1 VLAAV
6 ALVLG
11 TGCPSRPREVVYDLA
26 ERLPVADRWSTREVV
41 LFGTPSAEPYLREG
55 FYTEAGGAAADRFL
69 WSKGEAE
76 LALTLDAP
84 ASRAAVLD
92 LRPYEGVRGQRV
104 EVALNG
110 APVESFAL
118 NDGRHRYLLRLPA
131 AAQKAGENR
140 LRFAFA
146 QAASPGNADKRSLA
160 AAFHSLT
167 VGASDDATLAD
178 LLGRGAPAPA
188 AAATEA
194 GVPEIEQVGP
204 SVLRFALRLPA
215 GAALRFTPA
224 LHREA
229 VAADGSA
236 ALRVTLEGET
246 GGERELWSRVL
257 RAREAAPSEVTVGLP
272 GRAGDVVR
280 LALYTGGTRY
290 AWSVWKAPRVTGD
303 GGAPP
308 PRAYAPA
315 DAAKGGPLRLAAAR
329 FNVVLLVLD
338 AARAEEFGCYGYGRA
353 TTPEIDRI
361 AAEGAL
367 FERAFT
373 PAVYTLGAMSSLWT
387 SQYPDRH
394 HSTVSF
400 AEPLPRDRLTLAEIL
415 TGRGLTTAGF
425 VANPVAGPV
434 HGFDRGF
441 GEFHEVYRMFEDLG
455 SRGAAFDR
463 VLPPWLA
470 AHAPDRFFLYAHF
483 REPHFPYD
491 PGPPF
496 DTQFGPDAPLTTD
509 QRRDKAWYTDV
520 NQGRVTPTADE
531 IAHLVRLYD
540 GNLAYADRQVGAVRR
555 ALEARGLWDR
565 TVLIVTAD
573 HGEQLHEHGYV
584 SHSAQVYE
592 QSTHVPLIVRVPG
605 GPRGLRVPAMVDLL
619 DLAPTVLDLFG
630 ATGTAFDKQAQGG
643 SLLPLLGGAG
653 ERAGG
658 AAGEGMLALSRTV
671 WDRPVY
677 ALRDRDHKLV
687 YDTRTGREEL
697 YDLAAD
703 RDETVDRAGTQRVRA
718 AYYRQTLLHLL
729 AGLRQVPS
737 SGAAPPPAAPMDKER
752 CEMLKSLGYVPPG
765 PCKAF
770 GVS

>member
-1 VLAAV
+1 M
-6 ALVLG
+6 
-11 TGCPSRPREVVYDLA
+11 VYDLA
-26 ERLPVADRWSTREVV
+26 ERLAVADRWSTREVV

-55 FYTEAGGAAADRFL
+55 FYTEAGGAASERFL

-76 LALTLDAP
+76 LALAFAAP

-92 LRPYEGVRGQRV
+92 VRPFEGVRGQRV

-110 APVESFAL
+110 TAVESFAL
-118 NDGRHRYLLRLPA
+118 NDGRHRYLVRLPA
-131 AAQKAGENR
+131 AAQRAGENR
-140 LRFAFA
+140 LRFVFA
-146 QAASPGNADKRSLA
+146 QTASPGNADKRNLA

-167 VGASDDATLAD
+167 VGSSDDATLAD
-178 LLGRGAPAPA
+178 LLGRGAPAPSA
-188 AAATEA
+188 AAVDG

-215 GAALRFTPA
+215 GAELRFTPA

-229 VAADGSA
+229 VAADGAA
-236 ALRVTLEGET
+236 ALRVTVEGEQ

-257 RAREAAPSEVTVGLP
+257 RARDAAAREVTVALP

-280 LALYTGGTRY
+280 LALYTGGARY
-290 AWSVWKAPRVTGD
+290 AWSVWKAPRVLGTDTGPA
-303 GGAPP
+303 G
-308 PRAYAPA
+308 RAYAAA
-315 DAAKGGPLRLAAAR
+315 DAAKGAAVAR
-329 FNVVLLVLD
+329 QADGLNVVLLVLD
-338 AARAEEFGCYGYGRA
+338 AARAQEFGCYGYGRA

-361 AAEGAL
+361 AAEGVV

-373 PAVYTLGAMSSLWT
+373 PAVYTLGAMSSVWT
-387 SQYPDRH
+387 SQHPDRH
-394 HSTVSF
+394 HAAVSY
-400 AEPLPRDRLTLAEIL
+400 ADPLPKDRLTLAETL
-415 TGRGLTTAGF
+415 GARGLTTAGF

-441 GEFHEVYRMFEDLG
+441 SEFHEVYRMFEDLG
-455 SRGAAFDR
+455 SRGAAFAR
-463 VLPPWLA
+463 VLPPWLER
-470 AHAPDRFFLYAHF
+470 HESSRFFLYAHF

-496 DTQFGPDAPLTTD
+496 DTQFGPDAPLTVA

-520 NQGRVTPTADE
+520 NQGRVAPTAEE

-540 GNLAYADRQVGAVRR
+540 GNLAYADREVGALRR
-555 ALEARGLWDR
+555 ALEQRGLWDR

-573 HGEQLHEHGYV
+573 HGEQLHEKGYV

-592 QSTHVPLIVRVPG
+592 ESTHVPLIVRVPG
-605 GPRGLRVPAMVDLL
+605 GPRGLRVPHLVDQL

-630 ATGTAFDKQAQGG
+630 APDTPFAKQQQGT
-643 SLLPLLGGAG
+643 SLLPMLAGAG
-653 ERAGG
+653 ARTGG
-658 AAGEGMLALSRTV
+658 VSGEGVLALSRTV

-677 ALRDRDHKLV
+677 ALRDVSWKLV

-703 RDETVDRAGTQRVRA
+703 PREQANVAPAHAVRA
-718 AYYRQTLLHLL
+718 AYYRQALQHLL
-729 AGLRQVPS
+729 ASLRHEAA
-737 SGAAPPPAAPMDKER
+737 SGAAPAPAAPMDKER
-752 CEMLKSLGYVPPG
+752 CEMLKALGYLPPEA
-765 PCKAF
+765 CKAF

>member
-6 ALVLG
+6 ALALG
-11 TGCPSRPREVVYDLA
+11 TGCPWRPREVVYDLA

-76 LALTLDAP
+76 LALTFAEA

-92 LRPYEGVRGQRV
+92 LRPYDGVRGQRV
-104 EVALNG
+104 EIRLNDT
-110 APVESFAL
+110 AVESFAL
-118 NDGRHRYLLRLPA
+118 NDNRHRYLVRLPA
-131 AAQKAGENR
+131 AAQRAGENR
-140 LRFAFA
+140 LRFVFA
-146 QAASPGNADKRSLA
+146 QTASPGNADRRNLA

-215 GAALRFTPA
+215 GAELRFTPA

-229 VAADGSA
+229 VAADGAA

-257 RAREAAPSEVTVGLP
+257 RAREAAPPEVTVALP

-280 LALYTGGTRY
+280 LALYTGGARY
-290 AWSVWKAPRVTGD
+290 AWSVWKAPRVTG
-303 GGAPP
+303 AQASPAQ
-308 PRAYAPA
+308 RAYTAA
-315 DAAKGGPLRLAAAR
+315 DAAKAEPVRKAAAG

-338 AARAEEFGCYGYGRA
+338 AARAQQFGCYGYARA

-361 AAEGAL
+361 AAEGVR
-367 FERAFT
+367 FEHAFT
-373 PAVYTLGAMSSLWT
+373 PAVYTLGAMSSVWT

-394 HSTVSF
+394 HAAVSY
-400 AEPLPRDRLTLAEIL
+400 ADPLPRDRLTLAETL
-415 TGRGLTTAGF
+415 GARGLTTAGF
-425 VANPVAGPV
+425 VANAVAGPV

-441 GEFHEVYRMFEDLG
+441 SEFHEVYRMFEDLG

-470 AHAPDRFFLYAHF
+470 QHQKERFFLYAHF

-496 DTQFGPDAPLTTD
+496 DTQFGPDAPLTTL

-540 GNLAYADRQVGAVRR
+540 GNLAYVDRQVGALRR
-555 ALEARGLWDR
+555 ALEAQGLWDR
-565 TVLIVTAD
+565 TVVIVTAD

-584 SHSAQVYE
+584 SHSAQVFE
-592 QSTHVPLIVRVPG
+592 QSAHVPLVVRMPG
-605 GPRGLRVPAMVDLL
+605 GPRGTTVAQMVDLL

-630 ATGTAFDKQAQGG
+630 APDTPFAKQAQGG
-643 SLLPLLGGAG
+643 TLLPALVGAG
-653 ERAGG
+653 PRTGG
-658 AAGEGMLALSRTV
+658 TAGEGVLALSRTV

-677 ALRDRDHKLV
+677 ALRDQRYKLI
-687 YDTRTGREEL
+687 YDTRTGSEAL
-697 YDLAAD
+697 YDLAED
-703 RDETVDRAGTQRVRA
+703 GGETKDLSAAQPVRA
-718 AYYRQTLLHLL
+718 AYYRQTLQQMLTALRRTTAAA
-729 AGLRQVPS
+729 AGAP
-737 SGAAPPPAAPMDKER
+737 AAPPTREQ
-752 CEMLKSLGYVPPG
+752 CENLKALGYVDG
-765 PCKAF
+765 RCLALGF
-770 GVS
+770 N

>member
-1 VLAAV
+1 MLS
-6 ALVLG
+6 
-11 TGCPSRPREVVYDLA
+11 TGCPGRPGVVVYDLA
-26 ERLPVADRWSTREVV
+26 ERLAVADRWSTREVV

-69 WSKGEAE
+69 WSKGESE
-76 LALTLDAP
+76 LALAFGQVS
-84 ASRAAVLD
+84 SRAAVLD

-104 EVALNG
+104 EVRLNG

-118 NDGRHRYLLRLPA
+118 NDGRHRYLVRLPA
-131 AAQKAGENR
+131 SAQRAGENR
-140 LRFAFA
+140 LRFVFA
-146 QAASPGNADKRSLA
+146 QTATPGNADKRNLA

-167 VGASDDATLAD
+167 IGAAEDATLTD

-188 AAATEA
+188 AAAA
-194 GVPEIEQVGP
+194 DGGVPEIEQVGP
-204 SVLRFALRLPA
+204 SVLRFALRLPR
-215 GAALRFTPA
+215 GAALRFTPS

-229 VAADGSA
+229 RAADGSA
-236 ALRVTLEGET
+236 ALRVTIEGEA

-257 RAREAAPSEVTVGLP
+257 RARDAAAGEVAVALP
-272 GRAGDVVR
+272 GAEGDVVR
-280 LALYTGGTRY
+280 LALYTGGERH

-303 GGAPP
+303 AASPGL
-308 PRAYAPA
+308 RAYAPA
-315 DAAKGGPLRLAAAR
+315 DAAKGAPVAKQAAGM
-329 FNVVLLVLD
+329 NVVLLVLD
-338 AARAEEFGCYGYGRA
+338 AARAQQLSCYGYARA

-361 AAEGAL
+361 AAEGVV

-373 PAVYTLGAMSSLWT
+373 PAVYTLGAMSSVWT

-394 HSTVSF
+394 HSTVSY
-400 AEPLPRDRLTLAEIL
+400 ADPLPKDRLTLAETL
-415 TGRGLTTAGF
+415 GARGLRTAGF
-425 VANPVAGPV
+425 VANAVAGPV

-441 GEFHEVYRMFEDLG
+441 GEFHEVYRMFADLG

-470 AHAPDRFFLYAHF
+470 QHRSERFFLYAHF

-496 DTQFGPDAPLTTD
+496 DTRFGPDAPLTVA

-520 NQGRVTPTADE
+520 NQGRVTPAPDE

-540 GNLAYADRQVGAVRR
+540 GNLAYVDAQVGAFRR
-555 ALEARGLWDR
+555 ALEAQGLWDR

-573 HGEQLHEHGYV
+573 HGEQLFEKGYV

-605 GPRGLRVPAMVDLL
+605 GPRGMRVAQLVDLL
-619 DLAPTVLDLFG
+619 DVAPTVLDLFG
-630 ATGTAFDKQAQGG
+630 AADGSFAKQAQGTT
-643 SLLPLLGGAG
+643 LLPMIAGAGPRTGGAG
-653 ERAGG
+653 
-658 AAGEGMLALSRTV
+658 GEGVSALSRTV

-677 ALRDRDHKLV
+677 ALRDPRYKLV

-697 YDLAAD
+697 YDLEAD
-703 RDETVDRAGTQRVRA
+703 PGETRNLSATHGVRV
-718 AYYRQTLLHLL
+718 AYHRQALLQML
-729 AGLRQVPS
+729 ASLRQSP
-737 SGAAPPPAAPMDKER
+737 SGASSAPAVPLTREQ
-752 CEMLKSLGYVPPG
+752 CENFKSLGYVMPACEAQG
-765 PCKAF
+765 F
-770 GVS
+770 

>member
-1 VLAAV
+1 MLSA
-6 ALVLG
+6 
-11 TGCPSRPREVVYDLA
+11 GCPGKPGTVVYDLA

-76 LALTLDAP
+76 LALTFAAA

-92 LRPYEGVRGQRV
+92 VRPYDGVRGQRV
-104 EVALNG
+104 EVRLNDV
-110 APVESFAL
+110 PVESFAL
-118 NDGRHRYLLRLPA
+118 NDHRHRYLVRLPA

-140 LRFAFA
+140 LRFVFSGTAT
-146 QAASPGNADKRSLA
+146 PGNADKRNLA

-167 VGASDDATLAD
+167 VGAADDATLSD

-188 AAATEA
+188 AVALDG

-204 SVLRFALRLPA
+204 SVLRFALRLPP
-215 GAALRFTPA
+215 GARLRFTPA
-224 LHREA
+224 LHRQA
-229 VAADGSA
+229 IAADGAA
-236 ALRVTLEGET
+236 ALRVTVEGET
-246 GGERELWSRVL
+246 GGEHELWSQVL
-257 RAREAAPSEVTVGLP
+257 RARDAAAGEVTVALP

-280 LALYTGGTRY
+280 LALATGGDRY
-290 AWSVWKAPRVTGD
+290 AWSVWKAPRVLGD
-303 GGAPP
+303 ASAPAQ
-308 PRAYAPA
+308 RAYAPG
-315 DAAKGGPLRLAAAR
+315 DAAKGAAVAKQAAGM
-329 FNVVLLVLD
+329 NVVLLVLD
-338 AARAEEFGCYGYGRA
+338 AARAQQFGCYGYGRP

-361 AAEGAL
+361 AADGVV

-373 PAVYTLGAMSSLWT
+373 PAVYTLGAMSSVWT

-394 HSTVSF
+394 HATVSY
-400 AEPLPRDRLTLAEIL
+400 ADPLPRDRLTLAEIL
-415 TGRGLTTAGF
+415 GARGVPTAGF
-425 VANPVAGPV
+425 VANAVAGPV

-463 VLPPWLA
+463 VLPPWLQKHQA
-470 AHAPDRFFLYAHF
+470 GRFFLYAHF

-496 DTQFGPDAPLTTD
+496 DTQFGADAPLTVL
-509 QRRDKAWYTDV
+509 QRRDKSWYTDV
-520 NQGRVTPTADE
+520 NQGRVTPTAEE

-540 GNLAYADRQVGAVRR
+540 GNLAYVDQEVGRLRR
-555 ALEARGLWDR
+555 ALEAQGLWDR

-573 HGEQLHEHGYV
+573 HGEQLHEKGYV

-605 GPRGLRVPAMVDLL
+605 GPRGLRVGHLVDHL
-619 DLAPTVLDLFG
+619 DLAPTILDLFG
-630 ATGTAFDKQAQGG
+630 APETPFAKQAQG
-643 SLLPLLGGAG
+643 STLLPMLAGAG
-653 ERAGG
+653 ARTGDV
-658 AAGEGMLALSRTV
+658 AGEGVLSLSRTV

-677 ALRDRDHKLV
+677 ALRDVGHKLV

-697 YDLAAD
+697 YDLSADPGETNDLSAA
-703 RDETVDRAGTQRVRA
+703 RAVRG
-718 AYYRQTLLHLL
+718 AYYRQTLQQAL
-729 AGLRQVPS
+729 AGLRQSAP
-737 SGAAPPPAAPMDKER
+737 GAAAASPAARIDKET
-752 CEMLKSLGYVPPG
+752 CENLRALGYVNPRCTELG
-765 PCKAF
+765 F
-770 GVS
+770 

>member
-1 VLAAV
+1 
-6 ALVLG
+6 
-11 TGCPSRPREVVYDLA
+11 VVYDLA
-26 ERLPVADRWSTREVV
+26 ERLAVADRWSTREVV

-76 LALTLDAP
+76 LALTFAAA

-92 LRPYEGVRGQRV
+92 IRPYDGVRGQRV
-104 EVALNG
+104 EVRLND

-118 NDGRHRYLLRLPA
+118 NDNRHRYLVRLPA

-140 LRFAFA
+140 LRFVFA
-146 QAASPGNADKRSLA
+146 ATASPGNADKRNLA

-167 VGASDDATLAD
+167 VGAADDATLTD

-188 AAATEA
+188 AAAA
-194 GVPEIEQVGP
+194 DDGVPEIEQVGP
-204 SVLRFALRLPA
+204 SVLRFALRLPR
-215 GAALRFTPA
+215 GARLRFTPS

-229 VAADGSA
+229 LAADGTA
-236 ALRVTLEGET
+236 ALRVTIEGEA

-257 RAREAAPSEVTVGLP
+257 RARDGASREIAVALP
-272 GRAGDVVR
+272 GAEGDVVR

-290 AWSVWKAPRVTGD
+290 AWSVWKAPRVLGE
-303 GGAPP
+303 AASPAQ
-308 PRAYAPA
+308 RAYAPS
-315 DAAKGGPLRLAAAR
+315 DAAKGEPVAKQAAGM
-329 FNVVLLVLD
+329 NVVLLVLD
-338 AARAEEFGCYGYGRA
+338 AARAQQFSCYGYGRA

-361 AAEGAL
+361 ASEGVV

-373 PAVYTLGAMSSLWT
+373 PAVYTLGAMSSVWT

-394 HSTVSF
+394 HSTVSY
-400 AEPLPRDRLTLAEIL
+400 ADPLPRDRVTLAEAL
-415 TGRGLTTAGF
+415 GARGLRTAGF
-425 VANPVAGPV
+425 VANAVAGPV

-470 AHAPDRFFLYAHF
+470 KHGSDRFFLYAHF

-496 DTQFGPDAPLTTD
+496 DTRFGPDEPLTVA
-509 QRRDKAWYTDV
+509 QRRDKSWYTDV
-520 NQGRVTPTADE
+520 NQGRVAPTPDE

-540 GNLAYADRQVGAVRR
+540 GNLAYVDAQVGALRR
-555 ALEARGLWDR
+555 ALEAQGLWDR

-573 HGEQLHEHGYV
+573 HGEQLFEKGYV

-592 QSTHVPLIVRVPG
+592 PSTHIPLIVRVPG
-605 GPRGLRVPAMVDLL
+605 GPRGTRVAQTVDLL
-619 DLAPTVLDLFG
+619 DVAPTILDLFG
-630 ATGTAFDKQAQGG
+630 ASDGSFAKQAQGTT
-643 SLLPLLGGAG
+643 LLPMIAGAGPRTGGAPG
-653 ERAGG
+653 DGVY
-658 AAGEGMLALSRTV
+658 ALSRTV

-677 ALRDRDHKLV
+677 ALRDVGHKLV

-697 YDLAAD
+697 YDLTAD
-703 RDETVDRAGTQRVRA
+703 PGETRDLSSAHGVRG
-718 AYYRQTLLHLL
+718 AYYRQTLLQTL
-729 AGLRQVPS
+729 AALRQAP
-737 SGAAPPPAAPMDKER
+737 SGASSAPPVPLTREQ
-752 CEMLKSLGYVPPG
+752 CENFKSLGYVMPACEAQG
-765 PCKAF
+765 F
-770 GVS
+770 